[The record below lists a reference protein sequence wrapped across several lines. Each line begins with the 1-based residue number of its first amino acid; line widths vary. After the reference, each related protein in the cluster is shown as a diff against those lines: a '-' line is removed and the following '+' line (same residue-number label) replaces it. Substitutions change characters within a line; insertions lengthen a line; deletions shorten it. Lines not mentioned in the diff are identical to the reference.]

1 MQVASCSSF
10 FSPPDGSYEGSIL
23 ELTIEEMLRVEEVA
37 YTEEPEGGKAL
48 VFKGNG
54 AQDKSDSL
62 AGTLWTLESQG
73 ELYGRE
79 IPSPWEGVR
88 MQIADQD
95 LLIPEIELTIEFDY
109 GGELRGNAGCNDFSS
124 RNYSAADKI
133 FDAGTLNVTEK
144 KCDEPVGIM
153 EQEFR
158 FTELLDA
165 AESYNHYGENLILA
179 VRDEARDYV
188 IRPTSE
194 ENELV
199 VIRARI
205 DNKETKVAQ
214 LEIEA
219 FPAEL
224 RMDSGRYASVN
235 TYEVGVSTDQFHA
248 DKNEYMPL
256 LRGYNRLEKGTELEG
271 WLIFDV
277 PKGSV
282 AQSLKWEAGGD
293 IIIIDL

>member
-37 YTEEPEGGKAL
+37 YTEDPEGGKAL

-109 GGELRGNAGCNDFSS
+109 GGELRGNAGCNSYFSS
-124 RNYSAADKI
+124 NYSATDGVFA
-133 FDAGTLNVTEK
+133 AGHLSTTEK
-144 KCDEPVGIM
+144 HCDTPAGVM
-153 EQEFR
+153 EQEAHH
-158 FTELLDA
+158 LD
-165 AESYNHYGENLILA
+165 
-179 VRDEARDYV
+179 
-188 IRPTSE
+188 
-194 ENELV
+194 
-199 VIRARI
+199 
-205 DNKETKVAQ
+205 
-214 LEIEA
+214 
-219 FPAEL
+219 
-224 RMDSGRYASVN
+224 
-235 TYEVGVSTDQFHA
+235 
-248 DKNEYMPL
+248 L
-256 LRGYNRLEKGTELEG
+256 LRAADSYFVSGDMLT
-271 WLIFDV
+271 ITV
-277 PKGSV
+277 PGRCQGLRDSV
-282 AQSLKWEAGGD
+282 FHWWK
-293 IIIIDL
+293 